1 MGMESI
7 VQERQTFSSKLNEI
21 QQALIRNTY
30 IILVEREIKS
40 QIHKQKTWKQQIPP
54 QKSPEWHNHQNP
66 SLIMIS

>member
-1 MGMESI
+1 VKAQNMGMESI

-40 QIHKQKTWKQQIPP
+40 QDLEATDSTTKKPR
-54 QKSPEWHNHQNP
+54 
-66 SLIMIS
+66 MA